1 MRPKVGDRVEF
12 KAFGMARI
20 GTVTAVAETG
30 VHFLIESPELR
41 QKYKKTGISAIV
53 RILPG

>member
-12 KAFGMARI
+12 KAFGMART

-41 QKYKKTGISAIV
+41 QKYKRTGINAIV